1 MVGKLAESGP
11 GPAFSVVKNP
21 VSNRLEPSGGE
32 AVTLNSLKV
41 DSHLGLDNS
50 IAKTS
55 LTEIRLR
62 IFII

>member
-1 MVGKLAESGP
+1 MVGKLAGEWPCSCILRG
-11 GPAFSVVKNP
+11 KYP
-21 VSNRLEPSGGE
+21 VCNRLEPGGGE

-41 DSHLGLDNS
+41 GSHLGLDTS

-62 IFII
+62 IFIV